1 VKNSPKE
8 DIPMLLVTAALT
20 VTFFATVNTAFGQTP
35 QNASPVID
43 QQPLSVPM
51 QSMQMPTGSNM
62 QQPVPVPMQPFQVP
76 VPMQPFQV
84 PVPMQ
89 PFQVPVPMQSMQ
101 VPTGTNMQQPGPTGF
116 AEQSTG
122 LIVAIATAVGT
133 VASLALAMLNRMG
146 LFKQKEALT
155 EAAKY
160 AITFSN
166 KISEDKENIR
176 TLADVMYQLT
186 PGEQK
191 KALEQ
196 AGLNMEKI
204 TNEILATEKQLKRLK
219 PMVVAKIGDSR
230 ADPDTDPNLPREDT
244 AKSP

>member
-8 DIPMLLVTAALT
+8 NIPMLLVTAVLT

-89 PFQVPVPMQSMQ
+89 SMQ
-101 VPTGTNMQQPGPTGF
+101 VPTGSNMQQPGPTGF

-146 LFKQKEALT
+146 LFKQKEAIT

-166 KISEDKENIR
+166 KISEDKENIK

-186 PGEQK
+186 PDEK
-191 KALEQ
+191 KQALEQ

-204 TNEILATEKQLKRLK
+204 TKEILATEKQLKRLK